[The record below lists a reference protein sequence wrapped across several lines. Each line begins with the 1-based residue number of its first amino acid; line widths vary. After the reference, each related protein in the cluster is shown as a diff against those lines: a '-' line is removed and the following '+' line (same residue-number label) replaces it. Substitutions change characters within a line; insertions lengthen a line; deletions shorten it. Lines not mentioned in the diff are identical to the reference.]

1 MKKSKKIL
9 GLLLCLCMVIMLVPA
24 AVFAA
29 EDTFTVTYMTNAGVE
44 MEPWNMQWEIP
55 IMRFRQADSVRF
67 FRNLLQRRGKRADC
81 ICLTT

>member
-44 MEPWNMQWEIP
+44 MGTVEYAVGK
-55 IMRFRQADSVRF
+55 FR
-67 FRNLLQRRGKRADC
+67 
-81 ICLTT
+81 